1 MKFIKNLKL
10 LNGNYIKSTKIELWD
25 FDDNIKCNYK
35 VSENETFVKDAKN
48 LDLIYSI
55 PQENQEQIL
64 KLCYEYNNFEDV
76 QGVNIDDIP
85 DGASVLSLEILY
97 SNGEKIK
104 NNFIHNKFPECII
117 QLNKAI
123 ADIVENSN
131 NASGNLIFEFNHMN
145 WSEYTTGDWIN
156 TKWKIYNNCTAK
168 IYKSYAYDKEL
179 IYNIKIDEQV
189 VSIINNKINSIK
201 ENNTQV
207 SAYDGSAWEIFK
219 YDDYGISWHREAGYI
234 YGIKELE
241 DIANIL
247 YGLLDNCKDQNLDRQ
262 ELSKILEMFHQEIK
276 DLQPNEIDNS
286 IFLKYLQML
295 KEKLNYK
302 EYSSDNRFVTYCR
315 RDFLRQEMTDRLE
328 QKVYTGI
335 NYLLEAFYDLEDY
348 INNDTWISISSVCNL
363 PNSKEIIAN
372 DTSYKNDGKI
382 CKEEKEILIDM
393 IDEFI
398 RKIDGTL
405 NNNMQNINENVDDN
419 SSILLTLKEW
429 WGEGSYGHKAIH
441 VFYDGKVLLKEENTI
456 IRENGK
462 KKRMEKNEHI
472 ATLDESDLDCL
483 TNIIQVINNNFSN
496 QEIPIICDY
505 GVEVIINCGPLNIC
519 IENDA
524 ELYDS
529 LKNIVETLIERTKK
543 QAELDYNAIKDIFIM
558 KYFDEGKV
566 NKLKEDVKSKN
577 IEIEKDLC
585 TTLIYFCL
593 ATLPDDKQT
602 LETIYTLIDSYKNNI
617 NNTIQKFDCEHPIHK
632 YNNKLKSLTELEL
645 DEIINILKNKLY
657 YCKNI
662 AQFREMLYLV
672 CCDEDIQF
680 ISKCVI
686 ELQKDEKIEEY
697 IKTQVNDDNQEAIN
711 YIKNIEITED
721 FPLISKLKENL
732 ENLL

>member
-1 MKFIKNLKL
+1 MKIVDKFPIKK
-10 LNGNYIKSTKIELWD
+10 
-25 FDDNIKCNYK
+25 NIKLYRVIQNIVNPNIVKNEKYADSFLDGVK
-35 VSENETFVKDAKN
+35 VRVFDPWKSQK
-48 LDLIYSI
+48 LIIY
-55 PQENQEQIL
+55 
-64 KLCYEYNNFEDV
+64 
-76 QGVNIDDIP
+76 
-85 DGASVLSLEILY
+85 
-97 SNGEKIK
+97 
-104 NNFIHNKFPECII
+104 IHGGGW
-117 QLNKAI
+117 
-123 ADIVENSN
+123 V
-131 NASGNLIFEFNHMN
+131 SGNLDTHSNICFKLASDLKRKIISIGYRLAPEYPYPAGFDDCYKVIKHIMNNISSFGIFWDDVVLM
-145 WSEYTTGDWIN
+145 GDSAGGN
-156 TKWKIYNNCTAK
+156 LAFALSLKGLYERTFRVGKLV
-168 IYKSYAYDKEL
+168 L
-179 IYNIKIDEQV
+179 IYPA
-189 VSIINNKINSIK
+189 
-201 ENNTQV
+201 TQTDYTKTTKYCSV
-207 SAYDGSAWEIFK
+207 ITNDGK
-219 YDDYGISWHREAGYI
+219 G
-234 YGIKELE
+234 
-241 DIANIL
+241 
-247 YGLLDNCKDQNLDRQ
+247 
-262 ELSKILEMFHQEIK
+262 
-276 DLQPNEIDNS
+276 
-286 IFLKYLQML
+286 FLTRKH
-295 KEKLNYK
+295 
-302 EYSSDNRFVTYCR
+302 
-315 RDFLRQEMTDRLE
+315 
-328 QKVYTGI
+328 
-335 NYLLEAFYDLEDY
+335 LEDY

-363 PNSKEIIAN
+363 PNSKEIIAH
-372 DTSYKNDGKI
+372 DTSYKNDGNI

-519 IENDA
+519 IENDE